1 MVGLE
6 QFLALFGDIT
16 VSNLVYF
23 ALAVGFLFACYKKVK
38 KYFDEKEEKDN
49 QKEKEELRKEIEKE
63 NKEKEREAKEIER
76 DKNIKIALDEV
87 AKYPQYRAQSIAI
100 QKQLTDQINNI
111 KEMQEQQNER
121 IDDLQRSLKKREK
134 NKLQD
139 RILQNYK
146 YYTSTDKNPSGAWTQ
161 MEATAFW
168 GLFEEY
174 EEAGGNGFLHT
185 TVQPAMK
192 MLTVIDMN
200 DHEAIAEMM
209 KGRK

>member
-38 KYFDEKEEKDN
+38 KYFDEKEEKDS
-49 QKEKEELRKEIEKE
+49 QKEKEELRKQIEKE

-111 KEMQEQQNER
+111 KEIQVKQGER
-121 IDDLQRSLKKREK
+121 LDEIQTSIQKREK

-146 YYTSTDKNPSGAWTQ
+146 YYISKEKNPMQAWTE

-174 EEAGGNGFLHT
+174 EDAGGNGFLHS

-192 MLTVIDMN
+192 MLTIIKMDDIESITQLMQS
-200 DHEAIAEMM
+200 
-209 KGRK
+209 RK